1 MLVVL
6 LGSILDTWFR
16 DGSCSER
23 DLTHILQ
30 ESLRSCRRCHR
41 FHASIATVVTATIG
55 WADRTDASLFPCA
68 LPPSSRPPPVVT
80 ICVTVVI
87 VTDVIAVIA
96 IVAAARSSRRMGCGR
111 WASRGHDGLQALEV
125 LWS

>member
-6 LGSILDTWFR
+6 LGSIFDTWFR

-68 LPPSSRPPPVVT
+68 LPPPP
-80 ICVTVVI
+80 
-87 VTDVIAVIA
+87 
-96 IVAAARSSRRMGCGR
+96 
-111 WASRGHDGLQALEV
+111 ALPP
-125 LWS
+125 W